1 MGYPLP
7 HDTSLIK
14 DIYLLSPDSCYVCYY
29 VQWPKSY
36 EDHHQSWVL
45 NASYMLDFINVLLFG
60 S

>member
-1 MGYPLP
+1 MGHPLS
-7 HDTSLIK
+7 HDTSFLK
-14 DIYLLSPDSCYVCYY
+14 DIYLLSPDSCYV
-29 VQWPKSY
+29 QRPKSY